1 MNQTG
6 DYMKLLILT
15 IALFG
20 FLGVSSAEETMTEK
34 TEVAAKTIKRNAKKG
49 LHRTKEAFCGKLT
62 GENKVQCL
70 AKEAKNRLEEGK
82 DVIKDKASE
91 VKNDIDSDKK

>member
-1 MNQTG
+1 
-6 DYMKLLILT
+6 
-15 IALFG
+15 
-20 FLGVSSAEETMTEK
+20 VSVSAAEETITEK
-34 TEVAAKTIKRNAKKG
+34 AAVTTKTIKRNAKKG

-62 GENKVQCL
+62 GDNKVQCL

-82 DVIKDKASE
+82 DSIKDKASE